1 MNLDWMAWTWET
13 ALFFAFVAVG
23 LLVLT
28 VLAVKRPESPR
39 RGVLGFATTRG
50 DRFFVSLLGGA
61 YIFIAWIRFGGAGLW
76 APLAIAVV
84 FGAAMFRF
92 A

>member
-1 MNLDWMAWTWET
+1 MAWTWET
-13 ALFFAFVAVG
+13 GIFFAFIAGCLVA
-23 LLVLT
+23 LT
-28 VLAVKRPESPR
+28 LLAVWRPESPR

-50 DRFFVSLLGGA
+50 DRFFVSLLGSA
-61 YIFIAWIRFGGAGLW
+61 FIFIAWIRFGGGELW
-76 APLAIAVV
+76 APLAIAFA